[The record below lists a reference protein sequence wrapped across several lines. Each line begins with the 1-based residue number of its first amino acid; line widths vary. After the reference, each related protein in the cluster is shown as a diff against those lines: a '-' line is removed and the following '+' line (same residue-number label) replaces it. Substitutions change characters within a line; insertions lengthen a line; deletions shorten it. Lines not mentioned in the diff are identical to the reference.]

1 MNHHRLSY
9 PLLVILFL
17 LFVFLSLVAL
27 SVGPANIPLSQTIRI
42 LLSGANTVAEGIKET
57 SHNIIWNL
65 RFPRILSGAIAGA
78 ALAVSGMVYQAIFRN
93 PMSDPFVLGISSGAA
108 FAVAF
113 ASYIGIVT
121 AAAGVWTVPLV
132 AFLGSLGTSILIF
145 LLSRGVR
152 RSPTT
157 LLLTGIALNFLL
169 SALMTLFLYLNRTQ
183 LQNIMQ
189 WTMGSFSNS
198 SWIKVAILLAAT
210 LFSTIPM
217 FALTKEL
224 DLLLLDNSTA
234 TSIGMNIRKVRIS
247 LLLLCTLSTSITV
260 AFFGIIGFVGL
271 MVPHIMRIIVGPKHK
286 NLLPVSI
293 LGGAVMVIA
302 SDTIARI
309 AISPSELPVGVIT
322 SLFGAPL
329 FIILLINNKKRGE

>member
-1 MNHHRLSY
+1 MI
-9 PLLVILFL
+9 ILIL
-17 LFVFLSLVAL
+17 LFIGLSLIAL
-27 SVGPANIPLSQTIRI
+27 SVGPANIPVDQTVRI
-42 LLSGANTVAEGIKET
+42 LLSGPETVSEGIKST

-65 RFPRILSGAIAGA
+65 RFPRILAGAVTGA
-78 ALAVSGMVYQAIFRN
+78 ALAVSGMVYQAIFKN

-108 FAVAF
+108 FSVAF

-121 AAAGVWTVPLV
+121 AAAGVWTVPIV
-132 AFLGSLGTSILIF
+132 AFAGSLGTSMLIF
-145 LLSRGVR
+145 VLSNGIR

-169 SALMTLFLYLNRTQ
+169 SALMTLFLYLNRAQ

-198 SWIKVAILLAAT
+198 SWTKVIILSISSLIGI
-210 LFSTIPM
+210 IPI
-217 FALTKEL
+217 FAFIKEL
-224 DLLLLDNSTA
+224 DLLLLDNFTA
-234 TSIGMNIRKVRIS
+234 VSIGMNIRSVRII
-247 LLLLCTLSTSITV
+247 LLILCTVSTSVTV

-271 MVPHIMRIIVGPKHK
+271 MVPHIMRILVGPRHR

-293 LGGAVMVIA
+293 IGGAVMVIA
-302 SDTIARI
+302 SDTISRI

-329 FIILLINNKKRGE
+329 FIILLVNNKKRR